1 MAIGTTLV
9 QTKTMMLNLSSPLF
23 FEFTIRL
30 NNTALSIKG
39 SIFLYDK
46 IRFSS
51 CLNIIAI
58 IDLFASFVIQMILQ
72 QISVI
77 LFYMDCTSKKVMHF
91 QLIELFFHLNRLSIQ
106 NTSIWNRVFTVQ
118 TTSRLIKEPL
128 LGFELFKMRINIS
141 FISNCANNNKLF
153 STHHCR
159 WSIEYAF
166 WNSTW
171 LVSLPIFLFLLKGK
185 TLSQHTRKNIRYK

>member
-1 MAIGTTLV
+1 MTFISSIYNLLEIHIMCSWKKKSGEWQNHFV
-9 QTKTMMLNLSSPLF
+9 MHGYRYDVSSNKTMMLNLSSPLF

-72 QISVI
+72 LISVV
-77 LFYMDCTSKKVMHF
+77 LFYMECT
-91 QLIELFFHLNRLSIQ
+91 LY
-106 NTSIWNRVFTVQ
+106 
-118 TTSRLIKEPL
+118 
-128 LGFELFKMRINIS
+128 FEKG
-141 FISNCANNNKLF
+141 
-153 STHHCR
+153 
-159 WSIEYAF
+159 YAF
-166 WNSTW
+166 SIII
-171 LVSLPIFLFLLKGK
+171 SILPPW
-185 TLSQHTRKNIRYK
+185 